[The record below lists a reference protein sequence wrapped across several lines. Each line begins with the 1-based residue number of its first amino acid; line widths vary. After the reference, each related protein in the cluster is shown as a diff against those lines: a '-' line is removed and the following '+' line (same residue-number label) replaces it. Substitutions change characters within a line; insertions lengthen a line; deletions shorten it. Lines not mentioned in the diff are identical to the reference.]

1 MDDAKNMALLFFMDH
16 LMQKNGR
23 RTIHDLSCQFGARGF
38 SPEMREAVGTTQEGL
53 TEFLQAHP
61 SLFTVEG
68 DQVILKGFGEIDGKN
83 HLMKMPATGRNRDYE
98 REAVEFFEQ
107 KLQKFGPELLIK
119 SLLGH
124 RSQAAPEVRVIS
136 GRHLKE
142 FTEFLSSQVDH
153 FVVEGDRVR
162 LKNMPEPSEEA
173 VELDDEGQPL
183 AGVKAKQAAVEYLK
197 SVLEQNEDAPV
208 PLEAFYKKFCD
219 RFPHS
224 VRQEVA
230 TNPKEL
236 LAFLKLNRNIFFIR
250 SNRVSLVKIRPEDG
264 SESGRSTDSADST
277 SNLTD
282 NNNTLFPLNMQNIH
296 RIHFVK
302 ALKQAQEV
310 VSMIVADLDAQSE
323 KFIGIDFKLVTL
335 AGQSDE
341 YLSLIVVASQSRI
354 AVFDLMHSASILL
367 ESGLKDLLESD
378 SVLKV
383 MHDIKRVANVL
394 AHQYSTNMRK
404 VFDTQIAHAVI
415 QHEKFGKAFSD
426 LRAIS
431 FLNLQRVYYPQSI
444 MMSDVSPRRLS
455 QTIQWSLRPVTD
467 EMLLAASEECHTLVS
482 ALFRLLNSQL
492 PVHAHTMFEDR
503 CFEALM
509 PSANRPPP
517 QIHGNIS
524 SLMQNGVYKPPQR
537 RSNGVSSP
545 KQLPVQSNGYQSPP
559 PPPLPEK
566 PKMVDS
572 STQTFSTGEIQCLN
586 CADCA
591 YHDSTLPYACQIF
604 YCLITAEYN

>member
-53 TEFLQAHP
+53 TEFLQSHP
-61 SLFTVEG
+61 ALFIVDG
-68 DQVILKGFGEIDGKN
+68 DQVILKGYGEMDGKN

-142 FTEFLSSQVDH
+142 FTEFLQSQVDH

-183 AGVKAKQAAVEYLK
+183 TGVKAKQAAVEYLK
-197 SVLEQNEDAPV
+197 SVLEQNEDTPV
-208 PLEAFYKKFCD
+208 PLETFYKKFCD

-264 SESGRSTDSADST
+264 SESGRSTDSADS
-277 SNLTD
+277 LTNSID
-282 NNNTLFPLNMQNIH
+282 NNNILFALNMQNIH

-310 VSMIVADLDAQSE
+310 VATIVADLDSQSE
-323 KFIGIDFKLVTL
+323 KFIGLDFKMVTL
-335 AGQSDE
+335 GGQTDE
-341 YLSLIVVASQSRI
+341 YLSLIVIASNTRI
-354 AVFDLMHSASILL
+354 VVFDLMHSASILL

-383 MHDIKRVANVL
+383 MHDVKRVSNIL

-404 VFDTQIAHAVI
+404 VFDTQIAHAVL
-415 QHEKFGKAFSD
+415 QHEKFGKPFNE

-444 MMSDVSPRRLS
+444 MMSDLSPRKLS
-455 QTIQWSLRPVTD
+455 QTIQWSSRPITD
-467 EMLLAASEECHTLVS
+467 ELLLAASEECHTIVS
-482 ALFRLLNSQL
+482 ALYRLLNSQL
-492 PVHAHTMFEDR
+492 PVHAYTMFEDR

-509 PSANRPPP
+509 PSPTRPPP
-517 QIHGNIS
+517 QIHGNAPA
-524 SLMQNGVYKPPQR
+524 LMQNGVYKPPQR

-545 KQLPVQSNGYQSPP
+545 KLVQTPPPSNGYQSPP
-559 PPPLPEK
+559 PPVAK

-572 STQTFSTGEIQCLN
+572 ATQTFSTGEIQCLN
-586 CADCA
+586 VYFD
-591 YHDSTLPYACQIF
+591 
-604 YCLITAEYN
+604 N

>member
-38 SPEMREAVGTTQEGL
+38 STEMREAVGTTQEGL
-53 TEFLQAHP
+53 TDFLQSHP
-61 SLFTVEG
+61 ALFTVEG
-68 DQVILKGFGEIDGKN
+68 DQVILKGYGEMDGKN

-142 FTEFLSSQVDH
+142 FTEFLQSQVEH

-183 AGVKAKQAAVEYLK
+183 TGVKAKQAAVEYLK
-197 SVLEQNEDAPV
+197 SVLEQNEDCPV
-208 PLEAFYKKFCD
+208 PLETFYKKFCD

-264 SESGRSTDSADST
+264 SESGRSTDSADSVT
-277 SNLTD
+277 NSID
-282 NNNTLFPLNMQNIH
+282 NNNILFSLNIQNIH

-310 VSMIVADLDAQSE
+310 VEMIVADLNNQTE
-323 KFIGIDFKLVTL
+323 KFVGMDFKMVTL
-335 AGQSDE
+335 GAQTDE
-341 YLSLIVVASQSRI
+341 YLSLVVIASNTRI

-378 SVLKV
+378 SVIKV
-383 MHDIKRVANVL
+383 IHDVKRVANIL

-404 VFDTQIAHAVI
+404 VFDTQIAHAVL
-415 QHEKFGKAFSD
+415 QHEKFGKPFNE

-444 MMSDVSPRRLS
+444 MMSDMSPRKLS
-455 QTIQWSLRPVTD
+455 QTIQWSARPITD
-467 EMLLAASEECHTLVS
+467 ELLLAASEECHTIVS
-482 ALFRLLNSQL
+482 ALYRLLNSQL
-492 PVHAHTMFEDR
+492 PVHAHIMFEDR

-509 PSANRPPP
+509 PSPTRPPP

-524 SLMQNGVYKPPQR
+524 PLMQNGVYKPPQR

-545 KQLPVQSNGYQSPP
+545 KLAQTPSPSNDYQSPP
-559 PPPLPEK
+559 PSMAK

-572 STQTFSTGEIQCLN
+572 ATQTFSTGEIQCLN
-586 CADCA
+586 VYFD
-591 YHDSTLPYACQIF
+591 
-604 YCLITAEYN
+604 N